1 MNFKSTLFPGVKTMT
16 STLRVR
22 PPRDRVSSAR
32 KKQQSSIFSSKISE
46 LNQRITNW
54 RVSPVTGQLERR
66 CRRRPTKSP
75 LRRLIQPLRRRPCL
89 RAMPQPVFVRHAE
102 LSHCW
107 CLFIH

>member
-16 STLRVR
+16 STLRVQ

-54 RVSPVTGQLERR
+54 RVSP
-66 CRRRPTKSP
+66 CHRPAGASLP
-75 LRRLIQPLRRRPCL
+75 LL
-89 RAMPQPVFVRHAE
+89 
-102 LSHCW
+102 
-107 CLFIH
+107 

>member
-54 RVSPVTGQLERR
+54 RVSPVIAASLMVKTHKVA
-66 CRRRPTKSP
+66 PSSP
-75 LRRLIQPLRRRPCL
+75 DSAVTP
-89 RAMPQPVFVRHAE
+89 
-102 LSHCW
+102 
-107 CLFIH
+107 

>member
-22 PPRDRVSSAR
+22 PPRDRASSAR
-32 KKQQSSIFSSKISE
+32 KKQQSSIFSSKISK

-66 CRRRPTKSP
+66 CRFSDGEDPQSRP
-75 LRRLIQPLRRRPCL
+75 
-89 RAMPQPVFVRHAE
+89 FVA
-102 LSHCW
+102 
-107 CLFIH
+107 

>member
-46 LNQRITNW
+46 LNQRITN
-54 RVSPVTGQLERR
+54 
-66 CRRRPTKSP
+66 
-75 LRRLIQPLRRRPCL
+75 
-89 RAMPQPVFVRHAE
+89 
-102 LSHCW
+102 
-107 CLFIH
+107 